1 MTKQQI
7 TSTGTE
13 LTQKEWTEKQIDKLI
28 PIFTPMPLIKYP
40 YFVSLGRRNRKRKIH
55 YEETLR
61 DGTKIKWDVASP
73 HYLPGEW
80 ELKVWCWI
88 LHKIS
93 ETHKPLPEDSYISY
107 TLGEIAEYWNLPHGG
122 SSRALIAKA
131 IENLQSTSITHRG
144 QKPEQPAQDMSYSL
158 IAGRMGQGSRKDE
171 KILEKNIIYL
181 DPMLIK
187 LFNTGMIKP
196 SSLEQI
202 KSLADSNLIAAR
214 LYELLGWK
222 FYFIRA
228 NGGETVSFMYSDLAK
243 RIGLKRE
250 KYESVAK
257 DQLVKAH
264 KYLKKNNIISGN
276 PVWQKIKDDWKIIY
290 KPADNLIVEIG
301 EWARR
306 KKIKGFAAQIE
317 YSDPEIDYALDEIT
331 TYIEKDEK
339 EIFRELVKK
348 VLKTNKN
355 GFDLI
360 LRAVSEAKQEE
371 TSGKVNN
378 RAAYL
383 TTILKKYAM

>member
-13 LTQKEWTEKQIDKLI
+13 LTKKEWTEKQIDKLI

-40 YFVSLGRRNRKRKIH
+40 YFVSLGRRNRKREIR

-61 DGTKIKWDVASP
+61 DGTKINWEVKSRD
-73 HYLPGEW
+73 YLPGEM

-93 ETHKPLPEDSYISY
+93 EARKPLPENSYISY

-122 SSRALIAKA
+122 SSRILIAKA
-131 IENLQSTSITHRG
+131 IENLQSTSITHKG
-144 QKPEQPAQDMSYSL
+144 QKPDQPAQDMSYSL

-171 KILEKNIIYL
+171 KTLEKNIIYL
-181 DPMLIK
+181 APMLIK

-228 NGGETVSFMYSDLAK
+228 NGGNSVSFIYSDLAK

-250 KYESVAK
+250 KYESDAK
-257 DQLVKAH
+257 DQLAKAH

-276 PVWQKIKDDWKIIY
+276 PIWQKIKNDWKITY
-290 KPADNLIVEIG
+290 KPAENLIIEIG

-317 YSDPEIDYALDEIT
+317 YSDPEIDYALEEIT
-331 TYIEKDEK
+331 TYLEKDEK
-339 EIFRELVKK
+339 DIFRELVKK

-371 TSGKVNN
+371 VSGKVKNK
-378 RAAYL
+378 AAYL